1 MIHTFTRSR
10 LVTRGPP
17 ADGSWMGAGRG
28 TARSRLKVA
37 LNGASVVVAVGLLVV
52 AVRHF
57 SQVGWP
63 LAGANP
69 RLVGAAALLFLLA
82 YAFKAAGWQRLFRP
96 ANGREG

>member
-1 MIHTFTRSR
+1 
-10 LVTRGPP
+10 
-17 ADGSWMGAGRG
+17 MGVGRG
-28 TARSRLKVA
+28 TGRSRLKVA
-37 LNGASVVVAVGLLVV
+37 LNVGSVAVAVGLLVV